1 MNTVKSTPRMLPRG
15 SRMGGDA
22 YSTSGPGTPAAP
34 ASMQRATLAGPMPP
48 SRSSETRVGQFAC
61 SSARGRRIV
70 SRGAS
75 PSSSDES
82 SFGMSTLTSLDTRT
96 GGYKGWGPMANF
108 MGPASSPETNPIAQ
122 IDLEREHR
130 QHVAEVQAERQQV
143 WVANAPLRSEYEN
156 IGATRSEA
164 GGFGGFFSRDRK

>member
-1 MNTVKSTPRMLPRG
+1 MKSKAMIAVAVAGTFLSAGAIANQTGHSSNVNLGQP
-15 SRMGGDA
+15 A
-22 YSTSGPGTPAAP
+22 Y
-34 ASMQRATLAGPMPP
+34 
-48 SRSSETRVGQFAC
+48 
-61 SSARGRRIV
+61 V
-70 SRGAS
+70 SAS
-75 PSSSDES
+75 PTSSDES

-108 MGPASSPETNPIAQ
+108 MGPGGSPETNPISA
-122 IDLEREHR
+122 IDREREHR
-130 QHVAEVQAERQQV
+130 QHVAEVQAERQEV